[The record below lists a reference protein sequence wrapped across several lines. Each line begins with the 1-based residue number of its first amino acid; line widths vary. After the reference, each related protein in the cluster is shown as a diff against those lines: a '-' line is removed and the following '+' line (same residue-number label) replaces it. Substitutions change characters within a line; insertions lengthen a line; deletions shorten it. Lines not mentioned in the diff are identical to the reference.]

1 MLADPLSITYNA
13 VAISMKKI
21 KEANGA
27 SQYYAENGGRKFTL
41 DFSHT
46 IPPNG
51 KGGESHLAKLTVEHF
66 DANGIFLRSVS
77 PWSVVKT
84 FDQPQVAADAEYAAR
99 ALRDLLT
106 NAVITQLVGRE
117 V

>member
-21 KEANGA
+21 KEQNGA
-27 SQYYAENGGRKFTL
+27 STYYAENGGRKFTL

-46 IPPNG
+46 IPATG

-77 PWSVVKT
+77 AWTVVKT
-84 FDQPQVAADAEYAAR
+84 FDQPQVAVDAEYAGR
-99 ALRDLLT
+99 AVRDLLA
-106 NAVITQLVGRE
+106 NAFLTQLVGRE
-117 V
+117 T